1 MTLGMSMIGAALLL
15 LHQRRHRRLV
25 RLLQP
30 RPTDNLTRN
39 STSVAETQLLL
50 LAVLL
55 LRCTDLQFSLLLT
68 NDQAVRQQEIRMK
81 AANLTVHHAHPELGI
96 LRLLL

>member
-1 MTLGMSMIGAALLL
+1 MTGAALLL
-15 LHQRRHRRLV
+15 HQSRHRHLV

-30 RPTDNLTRN
+30 RPADSHTRN
-39 STSVAETQLLL
+39 LTSVAETQLLL

-55 LRCTDLQFSLLLT
+55 LRYTDLQSSLLLT

-81 AANLTVHHAHPELGI
+81 AGNLTVHHAHPELGI
-96 LRLLL
+96 LRLLP

>member
-1 MTLGMSMIGAALLL
+1 MTLETSMIGAALLP
-15 LHQRRHRRLV
+15 HQCRHRHLV

-30 RPTDNLTRN
+30 RPADSHTRN
-39 STSVAETQLLL
+39 STSVAETQLLPP
-50 LAVLL
+50 AVHLL
-55 LRCTDLQFSLLLT
+55 LYTDLQSSLPLT

>member
-1 MTLGMSMIGAALLL
+1 MTPETSTIGADLLL
-15 LHQRRHRRLV
+15 LHLRRHRRLV

-30 RPTDNLTRN
+30 RSADSHTRN

-55 LRCTDLQFSLLLT
+55 LRCIDLQSSLLLT
-68 NDQAVRQQEIRMK
+68 NGQAVRQQGIRMK